1 MAKGYVPT
9 ITEKQRKFITE
20 YAKDLNC
27 TRAAKAAG
35 YYSEVEG
42 RRLMEKKHILDAI
55 NKELK
60 KNEVFVGPTIP
71 RILQEL
77 MHIAFFDPKELFDE
91 NGNPRP
97 LSEIPEGV
105 RRCIAG
111 IEFAMEGR
119 GDEAVTIKK
128 YKIIDKH
135 KALENLGRHLAMF
148 TDKLKVD
155 LPQELSSMSD
165 EQLNSAIRQF
175 ASAAEGFLA
184 STGSSETKH

>member
-1 MAKGYVPT
+1 MSTPM
-9 ITEKQRKFITE
+9 ITPKQRIFIEE
-20 YAKDLNC
+20 YCRDLNVS
-27 TRAAKAAG
+27 RAARVAG
-35 YYSEVEG
+35 YCHKKEG
-42 RRLMEKKHILDAI
+42 QRLMEKKHILDAI
-55 NKELK
+55 NKRLK
-60 KNEVFVGPTIP
+60 QTDVFVGPTIP

-77 MHIAFFDPKELFDE
+77 MCIAFFDPKELFDE
-91 NGNPRP
+91 NGTPRP

-155 LPQELSSMSD
+155 LPQELSSMTD
-165 EQLNSAIRQF
+165 EQLNSAIKQF
-175 ASAAEGFLA
+175 ASAAEGFLTA
-184 STGSSETKH
+184 SGSSETKH